1 MRRISSTLTA
11 LVAATLLTAST
22 AAAQGVLPDR
32 ETHVT
37 FSGPV
42 SLPGT
47 TLPAGTYVFR
57 LADSPANR
65 NIVQIFEKDRSKLIT
80 TVLAVAAERPQ
91 PEGDPVISFKETP
104 SDRPP
109 AVRYWYYAGE
119 KSGNEFIY
127 PKAQAMM
134 IASASGESVTAF
146 DTDATDLDAWKSGHV
161 TKISPTTSTEPSST
175 ASTTSTATASTTST
189 TSTATTTSEPVAAQ
203 PPAPTASAPTT
214 STATTTGSTTSTATT
229 TSTAATPE
237 PMPAP
242 TTTAPVTT
250 QPEPT
255 PAQTTAPSTAVS
267 EPSPVG
273 TSGRSELP
281 ATASQLPMVGLIGLV
296 AFAAALG
303 VRAARR
309 SIV

>member
-11 LVAATLLTAST
+11 AFAATLLTAST
-22 AAAQGVLPDR
+22 AAAQGVLPNRD
-32 ETHVT
+32 TNVT

-57 LADSPANR
+57 LADSPVNR
-65 NIVQIFEKDRSKLIT
+65 HIVQVFDKDQAKLIT
-80 TVLAVAAERPQ
+80 TILAVAAERPQ
-91 PEGDPVISFKETP
+91 PEGDPIVSFKETP

-109 AVRYWYYAGE
+109 AVRFWYYAGE
-119 KSGNEFIY
+119 KSGSEFIY
-127 PKAQAMM
+127 PRAQAMM
-134 IASASGESVTAF
+134 IASASGESVSAF
-146 DTDATDLDAWKSGHV
+146 DTDSTNLDAWTKGSV
-161 TKISPTTSTEPSST
+161 TKVSPTTSTEPASTASST
-175 ASTTSTATASTTST
+175 STAAASTTSTASTTTASTT
-189 TSTATTTSEPVAAQ
+189 APVTQ
-203 PPAPTASAPTT
+203 PAPTPEQMPASTTAPAAAPTT
-214 STATTTGSTTSTATT
+214 AAVATQ
-229 TSTAATPE
+229 PE
-237 PMPAP
+237 PTPAP
-242 TTTAPVTT
+242 TTTAP
-250 QPEPT
+250 
-255 PAQTTAPSTAVS
+255 STVVS

-273 TSGRSELP
+273 TSGRTELP

>member
-1 MRRISSTLTA
+1 MRRISTTLTA
-11 LVAATLLTAST
+11 AFAATLLTASA
-22 AAAQGVLPDR
+22 AAAQGVLPNR
-32 ETHVT
+32 ETNVT

-57 LADSPANR
+57 LADSPVNR
-65 NIVQIFEKDRSKLIT
+65 HIVQIFEKDRAKLIT
-80 TVLAVAAERPQ
+80 TLLAVAAERPE
-91 PEGDPVISFKETP
+91 PEGDPVVSFKETP

-119 KSGNEFIY
+119 KSGSEFIY
-127 PKAQAMM
+127 PRAQAMM
-134 IASASGESVTAF
+134 IAAASGETVSSF
-146 DTDATDLDAWKSGHV
+146 DTDSTELDAWKKGNV
-161 TKISPTTSTEPSST
+161 TKVSPTTSTAST
-175 ASTTSTATASTTST
+175 ASTASTSTT
-189 TSTATTTSEPVAAQ
+189 TSTATTTTEPVAAQ
-203 PPAPTASAPTT
+203 APTPAPAPTT
-214 STATTTGSTTSTATT
+214 STMTTTGSTTSTATT
-229 TSTAATPE
+229 TSAAPTQEPTPASTTTA
-237 PMPAP
+237 PAP
-242 TTTAPVTT
+242 ATAPVTT
-250 QPEPT
+250 QPEPA
-255 PAQTTAPSTAVS
+255 PAPATTTAPSTVS

-273 TSGRSELP
+273 TSGRTELP

>member
-11 LVAATLLTAST
+11 ALAATLLTAST
-22 AAAQGVLPDR
+22 AAAQGVLANR
-32 ETHVT
+32 ETNVT
-37 FSGPV
+37 FSGPI

-57 LADSPANR
+57 LADSPVNR
-65 NIVQIFEKDRSKLIT
+65 HIVQIFEKDRAKLIT
-80 TVLAVAAERPQ
+80 TILAVAAERPE
-91 PEGDPVISFKETP
+91 PEGDPVVSFKETP

-119 KSGNEFIY
+119 KSGSEFIY
-127 PKAQAMM
+127 PRAQAML
-134 IASASGESVTAF
+134 IAAASGETVSSF
-146 DTDATDLDAWKSGHV
+146 DTDSTELDAWKKGNV
-161 TKISPTTSTEPSST
+161 TKVSPTTSTEPSST
-175 ASTTSTATASTTST
+175 ASTTST
-189 TSTATTTSEPVAAQ
+189 TSTATTTTEPVAAQ

-281 ATASQLPMVGLIGLV
+281 ATASRLPMVGLIGLV

>member
-1 MRRISSTLTA
+1 MRRISTTLTA
-11 LVAATLLTAST
+11 VAVAALLTAST
-22 AAAQGVLPDR
+22 AAAQGVIANR
-32 ETHVT
+32 ETNVT

-57 LADSPANR
+57 LADSPVNR
-65 NIVQIFEKDRSKLIT
+65 HIVQIFEKDRAKLIT
-80 TVLAVAAERPQ
+80 TILAVAAERNQ
-91 PEGDPVISFKETP
+91 PEGDPVVSFKETP

-119 KSGNEFIY
+119 KSGSEFIY
-127 PKAQAMM
+127 PRAQAMM
-134 IASASGESVTAF
+134 IAAASGESVTSF
-146 DTDATDLDAWKSGHV
+146 DTDSTDLDMWKRGEV
-161 TKISPTTSTEPSST
+161 TKVAPATTTEPSST

-189 TSTATTTSEPVAAQ
+189 TSTATTTTAPAATQ
-203 PPAPTASAPTT
+203 PTASTTSAAPTT
-214 STATTTGSTTSTATT
+214 
-229 TSTAATPE
+229 E
-237 PMPAP
+237 PMPA
-242 TTTAPVTT
+242 TTTAPTPATAPVMT

-255 PAQTTAPSTAVS
+255 PATTTAPSTVVS

-273 TSGRSELP
+273 TSGRTELP

-303 VRAARR
+303 IRAARR

>member
-1 MRRISSTLTA
+1 MRRISRTLTA
-11 LVAATLLTAST
+11 AFAATLMT
-22 AAAQGVLPDR
+22 AATTGAQGILSDR
-32 ETHVT
+32 ETNVT

-65 NIVQIFEKDRSKLIT
+65 NIVQVFDKDRAKLVT
-80 TVLAVAAERPQ
+80 TILAVAAERPQ
-91 PEGDPVISFKETP
+91 PEGDPVVSFKETP

-109 AVRYWYYAGE
+109 AIRYWYYAGE
-119 KSGNEFIY
+119 KSGSEFIY
-127 PKAQAMM
+127 PRAQAMM
-134 IASASGESVTAF
+134 IASASGESVSAF
-146 DTDATDLDAWKSGHV
+146 DTDSTDLDAWKKGGV
-161 TKISPTTSTEPSST
+161 TKVSPTTNTEPAST
-175 ASTTSTATASTTST
+175 APPTSTAGTSTAPVATQSPASTTSA
-189 TSTATTTSEPVAAQ
+189 
-203 PPAPTASAPTT
+203 APTT
-214 STATTTGSTTSTATT
+214 
-229 TSTAATPE
+229 E

-242 TTTAPVTT
+242 APATAPVAT
-250 QPEPT
+250 QPEPA
-255 PAQTTAPSTAVS
+255 PAATTAPATVVS
-267 EPSPVG
+267 DPATVG
-273 TSGRSELP
+273 TSGRTELP